1 MKLPAFQFYPADW
14 RKDPGI
20 QALSRHDQS
29 VWFDI
34 LCLMHESEERGV
46 LLLAGKPMPV
56 DALGHILR
64 LDKQEVNQILS
75 TLLTYGVASKREE
88 DGAIYNRRMVRD
100 ERLIQI
106 RREAGKKG
114 GNPNLVKQNPKQKQT
129 TQVKQK
135 TTPSSSSSSSSST
148 TVNNKYTTVE
158 TPAIAWSSTGGWEGI
173 SGQDRE
179 DWREAYPACDID
191 RQLAVMNQWLKANPS
206 KAKKKLWRRFITNWL
221 QRDQERGGAIKSKP
235 INFAEQKR
243 EIAQESSPL

>member
-56 DALGHILR
+56 EALGHILR

-106 RREAGKKG
+106 RRKAGKKG

-129 TQVKQK
+129 TQVKQNP
-135 TTPSSSSSSSSST
+135 TPSSSSSSSTTDNKKEAEELYQIYPLKKSRVSALKAIEKALTKVDFETIKTGIENYKLDLERTGSLIAHCST
-148 TVNNKYTTVE
+148 
-158 TPAIAWSSTGGWEGI
+158 W
-173 SGQDRE
+173 
-179 DWREAYPACDID
+179 
-191 RQLAVMNQWLKANPS
+191 MNQ
-206 KAKKKLWRRFITNWL
+206 
-221 QRDQERGGAIKSKP
+221 ERWEDDPTPELPKVQHSKP
-235 INFAEQKR
+235 Q
-243 EIAQESSPL
+243 AQRIL